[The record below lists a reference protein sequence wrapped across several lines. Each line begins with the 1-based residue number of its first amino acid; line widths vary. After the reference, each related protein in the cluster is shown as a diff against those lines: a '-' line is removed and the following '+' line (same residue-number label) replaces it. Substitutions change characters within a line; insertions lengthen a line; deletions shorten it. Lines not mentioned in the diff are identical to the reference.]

1 MFAVSNVFNCSKFS
15 REERGSIT
23 AESVLWL
30 PIFIVF
36 FSIVADVS
44 LVLHGQSK
52 AIKIAQD
59 ANRHASTGFLD
70 TNTEMETLVTARV
83 SQFSPNATVSSSI
96 SNETV
101 GTTITL
107 PTNDLFVV
115 GFLGL
120 FTDMNITV
128 SSLHLK
134 EI

>member
-1 MFAVSNVFNCSKFS
+1 MRSVPMTSFRNRLFQDES
-15 REERGSIT
+15 GSIT

-30 PIFIVF
+30 PIFTVF
-36 FSIVADVS
+36 FSIIADVS

-52 AIKIAQD
+52 AMKIAQD
-59 ANRHASTGFLD
+59 ANRHASTGYLN
-70 TNTEMETLVTARV
+70 TNTEMEALVTTRV

-107 PTNDLFVV
+107 PTNDLYVV

-120 FTDMNITV
+120 FTNMNINV

>member
-1 MFAVSNVFNCSKFS
+1 MSDVSKSQFQS
-15 REERGSIT
+15 RFWRSESGSIT

-30 PIFIVF
+30 PIFMVF
-36 FSIVADVS
+36 FSIIADVS

-52 AIKIAQD
+52 AMKIAQD

-83 SQFSPNATVSSSI
+83 SQFSPNATVTSTI

-120 FTDMNITV
+120 FTNMDITV

>member
-120 FTDMNITV
+120 FTNMNITV

>member
-1 MFAVSNVFNCSKFS
+1 MQIAPMTFIRNWAFRDES
-15 REERGSIT
+15 GSIT

-30 PIFIVF
+30 PIFVVF
-36 FSIVADVS
+36 FSIIADVS

-52 AIKIAQD
+52 AMKIAQD

-83 SQFSPNATVSSSI
+83 SQFSPNATVTSSI

-101 GTTITL
+101 GTTIIL

-120 FTDMNITV
+120 FTNMNITV